1 MFSEVYKTLGTWTLP
16 SNFTFLSSLSTFLP
30 MFLFLLVCFCLF
42 LVFSPRLVFHLNSG
56 SIQHA
61 CNTYSSLWTFLSSLF
76 CPHLLPL
83 LLFFLFYHSF
93 CTRFT
98 SIFFFFNS
106 GSPPSTHLPFL
117 LCPFPLLLLSS
128 LLVLF
133 FFLSYFHLF
142 LCFFLFREYTSCL
155 QYVFSLIL
163 SFHSLSS
170 PSFPPTV
177 PFSLYYFHLIFFNP
191 GDLHHVTSS
200 PNFSLLFS
208 LSSPPAP
215 LPPLCILS
223 AILFSPFLLFS
234 AGLKL
239 VDCGRQVN

>member
-1 MFSEVYKTLGTWTLP
+1 MDPSFQFYISFFFVHFPAYVPLPPRMLLPFFSIFTSSCFSFEFRKYTTCLQHVFFSLNFSFLP
-16 SNFTFLSSLSTFLP
+16 FLSSSPAPAPLLP
-30 MFLFLLVCFCLF
+30 
-42 LVFSPRLVFHLNSG
+42 
-56 SIQHA
+56 
-61 CNTYSSLWTFLSSLF
+61 FLS
-76 CPHLLPL
+76 
-83 LLFFLFYHSF
+83 YSF

-98 SIFFFFNS
+98 YIYIFLNS

-142 LCFFLFREYTSCL
+142 LCFFLFREYTSWL